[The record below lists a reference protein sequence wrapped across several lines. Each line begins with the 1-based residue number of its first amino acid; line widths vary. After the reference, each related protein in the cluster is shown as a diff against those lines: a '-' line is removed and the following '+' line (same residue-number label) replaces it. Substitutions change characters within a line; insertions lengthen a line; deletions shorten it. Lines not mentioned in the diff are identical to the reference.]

1 MFIWT
6 REIKSMENSSS
17 DRSIVHF
24 VNGDSDEYTNKALIY
39 LTTPNAI
46 DDSEVQTNTVNAV
59 AEDILALLEEHD
71 IRFFDLNMIFQKVKW
86 SADSYEDRALS
97 KAAGLLDKFD
107 GITEKQLR
115 NIRVSHIKNFLN
127 S

>member
-1 MFIWT
+1 
-6 REIKSMENSSS
+6 MENTSS
-17 DRSIVHF
+17 DRSLVHF
-24 VNGDSDEYTNKALIY
+24 VDGKSMEYANKALVY
-39 LTTPNAI
+39 LTTEEAVE
-46 DDSEVQTNTVNAV
+46 DSTVQENTVNAV
-59 AEDILALLEEHD
+59 AEDILRILEEHD

-97 KAAGLLDKFD
+97 KAAGLLDEYD

-115 NIRVSHIKNFLN
+115 NIRVSHIKKFLN